1 MCVGQP
7 PLVIGLGPDTG
18 ACSGHVST
26 RVCGDRSAG
35 VCVCVVYLL
44 HLIHVSGILLAL
56 NDD

>member
-1 MCVGQP
+1 M
-7 PLVIGLGPDTG
+7 IGLGPDTG